1 MSDSLPF
8 FVKLILKKYPDY
20 DLNRYRFKFGDI
32 VTTNDGALIF
42 VTESA
47 IEYVKAYVLKSSFT
61 YKRFQYTT
69 VPYTDLPYYHKGE
82 FESEQLPV
90 LKSLRWRVGAV
101 VHDVQFDNYMLLTEE
116 RDGGFV
122 GLVINPDSKYY
133 YKTSVWVMNPWQC
146 YISV

>member
-1 MSDSLPF
+1 MGDSLPLST
-8 FVKLILKKYPDY
+8 KYILRKYPNY

-32 VTTNDGALIF
+32 VTTNDGALVF

-47 IEYVKAYVLKSSFT
+47 IEDIRAYVLKSSFT
-61 YKRFQYTT
+61 YRRFQYTAI
-69 VPYTDLPYYHKGE
+69 PYTDLPYYCKGE
-82 FESEQLPV
+82 FVSEPLPV
-90 LKSLRWRVGAV
+90 LKSLRWRVGAM
-101 VHDVQFDNYMLLTEE
+101 VHDEQFDNYMLLTEE

-133 YKTSVWVMNPWQC
+133 KTSVWIMNPWLC